1 MSNESISTNKLTIG
15 YRDPHSEVRVQ
26 TDLTFSL
33 QTGEMVCMLGPNG
46 CGKSTLLRTLAGL
59 QPAIEGEFRIQNSD
73 VSIQNSDV
81 RSQTSKEVAL
91 VLTERLSMDNTTVH
105 DVVAMGRYP
114 YTSFL
119 GGLTDED
126 ERIIA
131 ESLEK
136 VGFKN
141 SDVRSQS
148 SDVRN
153 QNSDVRSQSSDVRS
167 QSSDVR
173 SQSSDVRNQSS
184 DVAKTFFNAH
194 SDGEKQRILIAKA
207 LAQQTPIILLDEPT
221 AHLDLPHRILV
232 LRLLRQLAHEQ
243 GKTVL
248 ISTHELD
255 LALALS
261 DRILLM
267 TPGKGVQLDT
277 AENLRKSD
285 AFTRAFGMDIFHPL
299 GG

>member
-1 MSNESISTNKLTIG
+1 MSNVSISTNNLSIG
-15 YRDPHSEVRVQ
+15 YGEAVVQ
-26 TDLTFSL
+26 SDLSFSL
-33 QTGEMVCMLGPNG
+33 YEGEMVCMLGPNG

-59 QPAIEGEFRIQNSD
+59 QPALAGEFCLSAERS
-73 VSIQNSDV
+73 VSPKDGPYSVSEQSE
-81 RSQTSKEVAL
+81 RSKAIAL
-91 VLTERLSMDNTTVH
+91 VLTERLSLENTTVH

-126 ERIIA
+126 EAIIA
-131 ESLEK
+131 QSLQQ
-136 VGFKN
+136 VGFGQP
-141 SDVRSQS
+141 VGRS
-148 SDVRN
+148 
-153 QNSDVRSQSSDVRS
+153 
-167 QSSDVR
+167 
-173 SQSSDVRNQSS
+173 
-184 DVAKTFFNAH
+184 FFNAH

-243 GKTVL
+243 GKTIL

-267 TPGKGVQLDT
+267 SPKAQGVQLDT
-277 AENLRKSD
+277 AENLKKAD
-285 AFTRAFGMDIFHPL
+285 AFTSAFGMNIFNPL
-299 GG
+299 G

>member
-1 MSNESISTNKLTIG
+1 MSNASISTNSLTIG
-15 YRDPHSEVRVQ
+15 YRIASGTEYPVQ
-26 TDLTFSL
+26 TDLNFSL
-33 QTGEMVCMLGPNG
+33 HTGEMVCMLGPNG

-59 QPAIEGEFRIQNSD
+59 QPALSGEYKIQNSD
-73 VSIQNSDV
+73 RPEKS
-81 RSQTSKEVAL
+81 VAL

-119 GGLTDED
+119 GGLSEQD

-131 ESLEK
+131 ESLEA
-136 VGFKN
+136 VGFDLLALN
-141 SDVRSQS
+141 SSHS
-148 SDVRN
+148 P
-153 QNSDVRSQSSDVRS
+153 
-167 QSSDVR
+167 
-173 SQSSDVRNQSS
+173 
-184 DVAKTFFNAH
+184 FNAH

-221 AHLDLPHRILV
+221 AHLDLPHRILI
-232 LRLLRQLAHEQ
+232 LRLLRQLSHEQ

-267 TPGKGVQLDT
+267 SPAGRGIQLDT
-277 AENLRKSD
+277 PEALKKAD
-285 AFTRAFGMDIFHPL
+285 AFTSAFGMDIFNPL
-299 GG
+299 G

>member
-1 MSNESISTNKLTIG
+1 MSNVSISTNKLTIG
-15 YRDPHSEVRVQ
+15 YGESVVQ
-26 TDLTFSL
+26 RDLTFSL
-33 QTGEMVCMLGPNG
+33 HAGEMVCMLGPNG

-59 QPAIEGEFRIQNSD
+59 QPALSGEFTHCDAKNI
-73 VSIQNSDV
+73 
-81 RSQTSKEVAL
+81 AL

-119 GGLTDED
+119 GGLKEED
-126 ERIIA
+126 EAIIDEA
-131 ESLEK
+131 LK
-136 VGFKN
+136 AVGFAD
-141 SDVRSQS
+141 ST
-148 SDVRN
+148 
-153 QNSDVRSQSSDVRS
+153 
-167 QSSDVR
+167 
-173 SQSSDVRNQSS
+173 
-184 DVAKTFFNAH
+184 VAETMFNAH

-221 AHLDLPHRILV
+221 AHLDLPHRILI
-232 LRLLRQLAHEQ
+232 LRLLRNLAHKQ

-267 TPGKGVQLDT
+267 TPGKGIQLDT
-277 AENLRKSD
+277 ATNLKKAS
-285 AFTRAFGMDIFHPL
+285 AFTSAFSMDIFNPL
-299 GG
+299 G

>member
-1 MSNESISTNKLTIG
+1 MSNVSISTNKLTIG
-15 YRDPHSEVRVQ
+15 YGEAVIQS
-26 TDLTFSL
+26 DLTFSL
-33 QTGEMVCMLGPNG
+33 SEGEMVCMLGPNG

-59 QPAIEGEFRIQNSD
+59 QPALGGEFTHCDAKNI
-73 VSIQNSDV
+73 
-81 RSQTSKEVAL
+81 AL
-91 VLTERLSMDNTTVH
+91 VLTERLSMENTTVH

-119 GGLTDED
+119 GGLKAED
-126 ERIIA
+126 EQIIDEA
-131 ESLEK
+131 LQQVGFADSK
-136 VGFKN
+136 VGE
-141 SDVRSQS
+141 
-148 SDVRN
+148 
-153 QNSDVRSQSSDVRS
+153 
-167 QSSDVR
+167 
-173 SQSSDVRNQSS
+173 
-184 DVAKTFFNAH
+184 TMFNAH

-232 LRLLRQLAHEQ
+232 LRLLRKLAHEQ

-277 AENLRKSD
+277 ATNLKKTD
-285 AFTRAFGMDIFHPL
+285 AFTSAFGMDIFSPL
-299 GG
+299 G

>member
-1 MSNESISTNKLTIG
+1 MSNVSISTSNLQIG
-15 YRDPHSEVRVQ
+15 YSDQHSVVSVQ

-33 QTGEMVCMLGPNG
+33 YEGEMVCMLGPNG

-59 QPAIEGEFRIQNSD
+59 QPALGGEFTHCDAKNI
-73 VSIQNSDV
+73 
-81 RSQTSKEVAL
+81 E
-91 VLTERLSMDNTTVH
+91 NTTVH

-119 GGLTDED
+119 GGLTEED
-126 ERIIA
+126 ERIITEA
-131 ESLEK
+131 LVS
-136 VGFKN
+136 VGFEITISRDN
-141 SDVRSQS
+141 EIT
-148 SDVRN
+148 N
-153 QNSDVRSQSSDVRS
+153 
-167 QSSDVR
+167 
-173 SQSSDVRNQSS
+173 
-184 DVAKTFFNAH
+184 TPFNAH

-221 AHLDLPHRILV
+221 AHLDLPHRILI

-243 GKTVL
+243 NKTVL

-267 TPGKGVQLDT
+267 TPGKGIQLDT
-277 AENLRKSD
+277 AETLKKAD
-285 AFTRAFGMDIFHPL
+285 AFTSAFGMDIFSPL
-299 GG
+299 G

>member
-1 MSNESISTNKLTIG
+1 MSNVSISTNNLSIG
-15 YRDPHSEVRVQ
+15 YGEAVVQ
-26 TDLTFSL
+26 SDLSFSL
-33 QTGEMVCMLGPNG
+33 YEGEMVCMLGPNG

-59 QPAIEGEFRIQNSD
+59 QPPLGGESRVESRKSKVESQKAI
-73 VSIQNSDV
+73 
-81 RSQTSKEVAL
+81 AL
-91 VLTERLSMDNTTVH
+91 VLTERLSLENTTVH

-126 ERIIA
+126 EAIIA
-131 ESLEK
+131 QSLQQ
-136 VGFKN
+136 VGF
-141 SDVRSQS
+141 DQPVGRSS
-148 SDVRN
+148 
-153 QNSDVRSQSSDVRS
+153 
-167 QSSDVR
+167 
-173 SQSSDVRNQSS
+173 
-184 DVAKTFFNAH
+184 FNAH

-243 GKTVL
+243 GKTIL

-267 TPGKGVQLDT
+267 SPKAQGVQLDT
-277 AENLRKSD
+277 AENLKKAD
-285 AFTRAFGMDIFHPL
+285 AFTSAFGMDIFNPL
-299 GG
+299 G

>member
-1 MSNESISTNKLTIG
+1 MSNVSISTNKLTIG
-15 YRDPHSEVRVQ
+15 YADKGRKPSAVSRQKIVQ

-33 QTGEMVCMLGPNG
+33 YEGEMVCMLGPNG

-59 QPAIEGEFRIQNSD
+59 QPALEGTYQLSTNSNLHQKAER
-73 VSIQNSDV
+73 SI
-81 RSQTSKEVAL
+81 AL
-91 VLTERLSMDNTTVH
+91 VLTERMSMENTTVH

-119 GGLTDED
+119 DGLSDED
-126 ERIIA
+126 ERIIK
-131 ESLEK
+131 ESLRE
-136 VGFKN
+136 VGFAN
-141 SDVRSQS
+141 AEEVSES
-148 SDVRN
+148 
-153 QNSDVRSQSSDVRS
+153 
-167 QSSDVR
+167 
-173 SQSSDVRNQSS
+173 
-184 DVAKTFFNAH
+184 FFNAH

-255 LALALS
+255 LALTLS

-277 AENLRKSD
+277 AEELKKKD
-285 AFTRAFGMDIFHPL
+285 AFTSAFGMDIFHPL
-299 GG
+299 G

>member
-1 MSNESISTNKLTIG
+1 MSNVSISTNKLAIG
-15 YRDPHSEVRVQ
+15 YRFRTGASQPFGEAVVQ
-26 TDLTFSL
+26 RDLSFSL
-33 QTGEMVCMLGPNG
+33 YEGEMVCMLGPNG

-59 QPAIEGEFRIQNSD
+59 QPALSGEYSAMGYGLP
-73 VSIQNSDV
+73 V
-81 RSQTSKEVAL
+81 TGEASKNIAL
-91 VLTERLSMDNTTVH
+91 VLTERLSLENTTVH

-126 ERIIA
+126 EAIIA
-131 ESLEK
+131 QSLQQ
-136 VGFKN
+136 VGFAP
-141 SDVRSQS
+141 SHQGEGRGGATS
-148 SDVRN
+148 
-153 QNSDVRSQSSDVRS
+153 
-167 QSSDVR
+167 
-173 SQSSDVRNQSS
+173 
-184 DVAKTFFNAH
+184 FFNAH

-243 GKTVL
+243 GKTIL

-267 TPGKGVQLDT
+267 SPKAQGVQLDT
-277 AENLRKSD
+277 AENLKKAD
-285 AFTRAFGMDIFHPL
+285 AFTSAFGMDIFHYL
-299 GG
+299 

>member
-1 MSNESISTNKLTIG
+1 
-15 YRDPHSEVRVQ
+15 
-26 TDLTFSL
+26 
-33 QTGEMVCMLGPNG
+33 MLGPNG

-59 QPAIEGEFRIQNSD
+59 QPALEGTYQLSASSD
-73 VSIQNSDV
+73 LHQKAEKS
-81 RSQTSKEVAL
+81 VAL
-91 VLTERLSMDNTTVH
+91 VLTERMSMENTTVH

-119 GGLTDED
+119 DGLSDED
-126 ERIIA
+126 ERIIK
-131 ESLEK
+131 ESLRE
-136 VGFKN
+136 VGFAN
-141 SDVRSQS
+141 AEEVSES
-148 SDVRN
+148 
-153 QNSDVRSQSSDVRS
+153 
-167 QSSDVR
+167 
-173 SQSSDVRNQSS
+173 
-184 DVAKTFFNAH
+184 FFNAH

-232 LRLLRQLAHEQ
+232 LRLLRQLAQEQ

-255 LALALS
+255 LALTLS

-277 AENLRKSD
+277 AEQLKKRD
-285 AFTRAFGMDIFHPL
+285 AFTSAFGMDIFHPL
-299 GG
+299 G

>member
-1 MSNESISTNKLTIG
+1 MSNVSISTNSLTIG
-15 YRDPHSEVRVQ
+15 YRIASGTEYPVQ
-26 TDLTFSL
+26 TDLNFSL
-33 QTGEMVCMLGPNG
+33 LTGEMVCMLGPNG

-59 QPAIEGEFRIQNSD
+59 QPALSGEYKIQNSD
-73 VSIQNSDV
+73 RPEKS
-81 RSQTSKEVAL
+81 VAL

-119 GGLTDED
+119 GGLSEQD

-131 ESLEK
+131 ESLEA
-136 VGFKN
+136 VGFDLLALN
-141 SDVRSQS
+141 SSHS
-148 SDVRN
+148 P
-153 QNSDVRSQSSDVRS
+153 
-167 QSSDVR
+167 
-173 SQSSDVRNQSS
+173 
-184 DVAKTFFNAH
+184 FNAH

-221 AHLDLPHRILV
+221 AHLDLPHRILI

-267 TPGKGVQLDT
+267 SPAGRGIQLDKPE
-277 AENLRKSD
+277 ALKKAD
-285 AFTRAFGMDIFHPL
+285 AFTSAFGMDIFSPL
-299 GG
+299 G

>member
-1 MSNESISTNKLTIG
+1 MSNVSISTNKLTIG
-15 YRDPHSEVRVQ
+15 YSDNRKSNIENRKIVQ
-26 TDLTFSL
+26 RDLTFSL
-33 QTGEMVCMLGPNG
+33 HEGEMVCMLGPNG

-59 QPAIEGEFRIQNSD
+59 QPALSGEYNLSPSLQG
-73 VSIQNSDV
+73 
-81 RSQTSKEVAL
+81 RSGEAAKHIAL

-119 GGLTDED
+119 GGLTQQDEA
-126 ERIIA
+126 IITEA
-131 ESLEK
+131 LQQ
-136 VGFKN
+136 VGF
-141 SDVRSQS
+141 SALPFREGTGVGS
-148 SDVRN
+148 SM
-153 QNSDVRSQSSDVRS
+153 
-167 QSSDVR
+167 
-173 SQSSDVRNQSS
+173 
-184 DVAKTFFNAH
+184 FNAH

-232 LRLLRQLAHEQ
+232 LRLLRRLAHEQ

-277 AENLRKSD
+277 PDRLRQNN
-285 AFTRAFGMDIFHPL
+285 AFTDAFGMDIFNPL
-299 GG
+299 G